1 MDQIQLLQDIKDGVN
16 LLNTQFAVLNERME
30 QQQRETLRAFA
41 EIEKLE
47 VHCESIAVRVG
58 NLESSESL
66 NKTARGA
73 AWVAAVSLA
82 GMLIISAWDSWNLR
96 LEEQA
101 AESVRRNAESAW
113 AVKSNQR
120 EVTQ

>member
-47 VHCESIAVRVG
+47 VHCESIAARVG
-58 NLESSESL
+58 TLEGSEAL
-66 NKTARGA
+66 NRTARGA

-96 LEEQA
+96 LEEKA
-101 AESVRRNAESAW
+101 ADVVRRNAESAW
-113 AVKSNQR
+113 AAKHD
-120 EVTQ
+120 EATQ

>member
-47 VHCESIAVRVG
+47 VDCDSIAARVG
-58 NLESSESL
+58 KLESSESL